1 MDGVSDRMPT
11 IEASRDGQ
19 GKRRDM
25 ANMISGGLR
34 GLLDE
39 RQVDTPV
46 ARVVRAL
53 SGHGA
58 VSAAQI
64 ARTTGLARST
74 VSTILGDLKRSSLVV
89 EVETRSPGIGRP
101 ALAHSLNPEAGTCL
115 GVLLGRN
122 ELRVVLADVAHNIVA
137 DVAIPLERDYKPER
151 ATRTAKQAID
161 NIYKEHSLPY
171 SGLLGVGFAVSAPI
185 AASGRIMRGSQ
196 LPGWQGVDLRATF
209 EPVLQKPIFAD
220 NESNCAALAEMM
232 WGAAA
237 GFENFVLFKLD
248 LGIGGAIVANGKVLT
263 GAAGTAGE
271 FGHMVLDP
279 RGDLCTCG
287 NRGCMELSCSGAA
300 VLGIAERRL
309 ARSLGMAEFVKM
321 AQAGDVGFQRL
332 LEDAGEAAGRGLA
345 TVGTILNP
353 GLFVISG
360 GMAAAGEMLLAPIR
374 LAYSRHTLV
383 KPSDGEGAN
392 PAFVTGRFLDNDNC
406 MGAVGLVLRHHGRL
420 T

>member
-1 MDGVSDRMPT
+1 MDGYTST
-11 IEASRDGQ
+11 IEASPDGQ
-19 GKRRDM
+19 GERRDM

-151 ATRTAKQAID
+151 ATRMAKQAID

-185 AASGRIMRGSQ
+185 AASGRIMLGSQ

-237 GFENFVLFKLD
+237 GFESFVLFKLD

-287 NRGCMELSCSGAA
+287 NRGCMELSCSGTA

-309 ARSLGMAEFVKM
+309 SRSIGIAEFVKM

-360 GMAAAGEMLLAPIR
+360 GMAAAGDMLLAPIR
-374 LAYSRHTLV
+374 SAYGRHTLV
-383 KPSDGEGAN
+383 KPGDCEGAN

>member
-1 MDGVSDRMPT
+1 
-11 IEASRDGQ
+11 
-19 GKRRDM
+19 
-25 ANMISGGLR
+25 MINDGLR
-34 GLLDE
+34 GLLNE
-39 RQVDTPV
+39 RQIDSPV

-115 GVLLGRN
+115 GVLLGRS
-122 ELRVVLADVAHNIVA
+122 EVRIVLADVAHNVIA
-137 DVAIPLERDYKPER
+137 DVAIPLERDYRPEK
-151 ATRTAKQAID
+151 ATRTVKQTID
-161 NIYKEHSLPY
+161 NIYKEHSLPF
-171 SGLLGVGFAVSAPI
+171 SGLLGVGFAVSGPI
-185 AASGRIMRGSQ
+185 AANGRIMRGSL
-196 LPGWQGVDLRATF
+196 LPGWYGVDLRSTF

-232 WGAAA
+232 WGAAT
-237 GFENFVLFKLD
+237 GTDDFVLFKLD
-248 LGIGGAIVANGKVLT
+248 LSIGGAIVANGKVLT
-263 GAAGTAGE
+263 GVAGTAGE

-279 RGDLCTCG
+279 QGDLCSCG
-287 NRGCMELSCSGAA
+287 NRGCLELYCSGTT
-300 VLGIAERRL
+300 VLSVAERRM
-309 ARSLGMAEFVKM
+309 ARTITMADFVKA
-321 AQAGDVGFQRL
+321 AQAGDIGFQRL

-345 TVGTILNP
+345 AVGTIINP

-360 GMAAAGEMLLAPIR
+360 GLAAAGEILLAPMR
-374 LAYSRHTLV
+374 SSYAKYTLV
-383 KPSDGEGAN
+383 KPGDVEGSA
-392 PAFVTGRFLDNDNC
+392 PQFVTGRFLDNDNC

-420 T
+420 A

>member
-1 MDGVSDRMPT
+1 
-11 IEASRDGQ
+11 
-19 GKRRDM
+19 M
-25 ANMISGGLR
+25 ANMISGDLR

-74 VSTILGDLKRSSLVV
+74 VSTILADLKRSSLVV

-122 ELRVVLADVAHNIVA
+122 ELRVVLADVAHNIIA

-185 AASGRIMRGSQ
+185 AASGRIMQSSP
-196 LPGWQGVDLRATF
+196 LPGWHGVDLRATF

-248 LGIGGAIVANGKVLT
+248 LDIGGAIVVNGKVLT
-263 GAAGTAGE
+263 GVAGTAGE

-287 NRGCMELSCSGAA
+287 NRGCMELYCSGTAILS
-300 VLGIAERRL
+300 VAERRL
-309 ARSLGMAEFVKM
+309 ARSIGLAEFVRM

-345 TVGTILNP
+345 AVGTILNP

-360 GMAAAGEMLLAPIR
+360 GMAAAGAMLLAPIR
-374 LAYSRHTLV
+374 SAYGRHTLV
-383 KPSDGEGAN
+383 KPSDGEATN
-392 PAFVTGRFLDNDNC
+392 PSFVTGRFLDNDNC
-406 MGAVGLVLRHHGRL
+406 LGAVGLVLRHHGRL

>member
-1 MDGVSDRMPT
+1 
-11 IEASRDGQ
+11 
-19 GKRRDM
+19 M
-25 ANMISGGLR
+25 ANMINDGLR
-34 GLLDE
+34 GLLNE
-39 RQVDTPV
+39 RQIDSPV

-115 GVLLGRN
+115 GVLLGRS
-122 ELRVVLADVAHNIVA
+122 EVRIVLADVAHNVIA
-137 DVAIPLERDYKPER
+137 DVAIPLERDYRPEK
-151 ATRTAKQAID
+151 ATRTVKQTID
-161 NIYKEHSLPY
+161 NIYKEHSLPF
-171 SGLLGVGFAVSAPI
+171 SGLLGVGFAVSGPI
-185 AASGRIMRGSQ
+185 AANGRIMRGSL
-196 LPGWQGVDLRATF
+196 LPGWYGVDLRSTF

-232 WGAAA
+232 WGAAT
-237 GFENFVLFKLD
+237 GTDDFVLFKLD
-248 LGIGGAIVANGKVLT
+248 LSIGGAIVANGKVLT
-263 GAAGTAGE
+263 GVAGTAGE

-279 RGDLCTCG
+279 QGDLCSCG
-287 NRGCMELSCSGAA
+287 NRGCLELYCSGTT
-300 VLGIAERRL
+300 VLSVAERRM
-309 ARSLGMAEFVKM
+309 ARTITMADFVKA
-321 AQAGDVGFQRL
+321 AQAGDIGFQRL

-345 TVGTILNP
+345 AVGTIINP

-360 GMAAAGEMLLAPIR
+360 GLAAAGEILLAPMR
-374 LAYSRHTLV
+374 SSYAKYTLV
-383 KPSDGEGAN
+383 KPGDVEGSA
-392 PAFVTGRFLDNDNC
+392 PQFVTGRFLDNDNC

-420 T
+420 A

>member
-1 MDGVSDRMPT
+1 
-11 IEASRDGQ
+11 
-19 GKRRDM
+19 M

-74 VSTILGDLKRSSLVV
+74 VSTILADLKRSSLVV

-115 GVLLGRN
+115 GVLLARN
-122 ELRVVLADVAHNIVA
+122 GLRVVLADVAHNIVA
-137 DVAIPLERDYKPER
+137 DVAVPLERDYKPER
-151 ATRTAKQAID
+151 ATRMAKQAID

-171 SGLLGVGFAVSAPI
+171 SGLLGVGFAISAPI

-196 LPGWQGVDLRATF
+196 LPSWQGVDLRVTF

-232 WGAAA
+232 WGAAS

-271 FGHMVLDP
+271 FGHMILDP

-287 NRGCMELSCSGAA
+287 NRGCMELSCSGTAILS
-300 VLGIAERRL
+300 VAERRL
-309 ARSLGMAEFVKM
+309 ARSIGTAEFVKM
-321 AQAGDVGFQRL
+321 AQGGDVGFRRL
-332 LEDAGEAAGRGLA
+332 LEDAGDAVGRGLA
-345 TVGTILNP
+345 TIGTILNP

-360 GMAAAGEMLLAPIR
+360 GMAAAGDMLLAPIQA
-374 LAYSRHTLV
+374 AYFRHTLV
-383 KPSDGEGAN
+383 KPGDGDGAN
-392 PAFVTGRFLDNDNC
+392 PTFTTGRFLDNDNC

-420 T
+420 V

>member
-1 MDGVSDRMPT
+1 
-11 IEASRDGQ
+11 
-19 GKRRDM
+19 M

-74 VSTILGDLKRSSLVV
+74 VSTILADLKRSSLVV

-115 GVLLGRN
+115 GVHLGRN
-122 ELRVVLADVAHNIVA
+122 EIRVVLADVAHSVLA
-137 DVAIPLERDYKPER
+137 DIAIPMESNYRPEK

-185 AASGRIMRGSQ
+185 TLSGQIMRGSQ

-237 GFENFVLFKLD
+237 GFDTFVLFKLD

-263 GAAGTAGE
+263 GVAGTAGE

-287 NRGCMELSCSGAA
+287 NRGCLELYCSGMAILD
-300 VLGIAERRL
+300 VAERRL
-309 ARSLGMAEFVKM
+309 SRSLGVAEFIKI
-321 AQAGDVGFQRL
+321 AQDGDVGFQRL

-345 TVGTILNP
+345 TIGTVINP

-360 GMAAAGEMLLAPIR
+360 SLAAAGELITAPIR
-374 LAYSRHTLV
+374 SAYGRHTLV
-383 KPSDGEGAN
+383 KPGDGEGAN
-392 PAFVTGRFLDNDNC
+392 PQFVTGKFLDNDNC

-420 T
+420 S

>member
-1 MDGVSDRMPT
+1 
-11 IEASRDGQ
+11 
-19 GKRRDM
+19 
-25 ANMISGGLR
+25 MINDGLR
-34 GLLDE
+34 GLLNE
-39 RQVDTPV
+39 RQIDSPV

-115 GVLLGRN
+115 GVLLGRS
-122 ELRVVLADVAHNIVA
+122 EVRVVLADVAHNVIA
-137 DVAIPLERDYKPER
+137 DVAIPLERDYRPEK
-151 ATRTAKQAID
+151 ATRTVKQTID
-161 NIYKEHSLPY
+161 NIYKEHSLPF
-171 SGLLGVGFAVSAPI
+171 SGLLGVGFAVSGPI
-185 AASGRIMRGSQ
+185 AANGRIMRGSL
-196 LPGWQGVDLRATF
+196 LPGWYGVDLRSTF

-232 WGAAA
+232 WGAAT
-237 GFENFVLFKLD
+237 GTDDFVLFKLD
-248 LGIGGAIVANGKVLT
+248 LSIGGAIVANGKVLT
-263 GAAGTAGE
+263 GVAGTAGE

-279 RGDLCTCG
+279 QGDLCSCG
-287 NRGCMELSCSGAA
+287 NRGCLELYCSGTT
-300 VLGIAERRL
+300 VLSVAERRL
-309 ARSLGMAEFVKM
+309 ARTITMVDFVKA
-321 AQAGDVGFQRL
+321 AQAGDIGFQRL

-345 TVGTILNP
+345 AVGTIINP

-360 GMAAAGEMLLAPIR
+360 GLAAAGEILLAPMR
-374 LAYSRHTLV
+374 SSYAKYTLV
-383 KPSDGEGAN
+383 KPGDVEGSA
-392 PAFVTGRFLDNDNC
+392 PQFVTGRFLDNDNC

-420 T
+420 A

>member
-1 MDGVSDRMPT
+1 
-11 IEASRDGQ
+11 
-19 GKRRDM
+19 
-25 ANMISGGLR
+25 MISDGLQ
-34 GLLDE
+34 GLLSE
-39 RQVDTPV
+39 RQVDSPV

-122 ELRVVLADVAHNIVA
+122 EVRIVLADVAHNVIA
-137 DVAIPLERDYKPER
+137 DVAIPLERDYRPDK
-151 ATRTAKQAID
+151 ATRTVKQAID
-161 NIYKEHSLPY
+161 NIYKEHSLPF
-171 SGLLGVGFAVSAPI
+171 SGLLGVGFAVSGPI
-185 AASGRIMRGSQ
+185 AANGRIMRGSL
-196 LPGWQGVDLRATF
+196 LPGWYGVDLRSTF

-232 WGAAA
+232 WGAAT
-237 GFENFVLFKLD
+237 GVEDFVLFKLD
-248 LGIGGAIVANGKVLT
+248 LAIGGAIVANGKVLT
-263 GAAGTAGE
+263 GIAGTAGE
-271 FGHMVLDP
+271 FGHMLLDP
-279 RGDLCTCG
+279 HGDLCTCG
-287 NRGCMELSCSGAA
+287 NRGCLQLYCSGAT
-300 VLGIAERRL
+300 VLSVAERRL
-309 ARSLGMAEFVKM
+309 ARAITLADFVKT
-321 AQAGDVGFQRL
+321 AQAGDIGFQRL

-345 TVGTILNP
+345 AVGTIINP

-360 GMAAAGEMLLAPIR
+360 GMAAAGEMLLAPMR
-374 LAYSRHTLV
+374 SSYAKYTLV
-383 KPSDGEGAN
+383 KPGDIEG
-392 PAFVTGRFLDNDNC
+392 PVPQFVTGRFLDNDNC

-420 T
+420 S